1 MGKAARAIAGK
12 DVDKVIDA
20 LNKALADEWL
30 AYMQYWFAEKLVNE
44 TYIRE
49 TLEDVAKE
57 ELEHATELTERII
70 QLGGKPIANP
80 KEFDSKTN
88 CGYAIPSEDAQKVLN
103 DSIKGEGCAIN
114 VYNAILK
121 MTKDS
126 DSVTYQVVLH
136 IIQEEMEH
144 EQKFTDL
151 LTWVA

>member
-70 QLGGKPIANP
+70 QLGESPSRTRRNSIRRPTAATP
-80 KEFDSKTN
+80 SLRKT
-88 CGYAIPSEDAQKVLN
+88 PRRS
-103 DSIKGEGCAIN
+103 
-114 VYNAILK
+114 
-121 MTKDS
+121 
-126 DSVTYQVVLH
+126 
-136 IIQEEMEH
+136 
-144 EQKFTDL
+144 
-151 LTWVA
+151 